1 MGTLKVLYTN
11 ADGLVNKRHDLKI
24 LLHSLNEIPDTIT
37 ITEFQPKKLNH
48 ELLISEFNL
57 ASIMFFIMV
66 WKIKVEEVFCFT
78 LHLISK

>member
-24 LLHSLNEIPDTIT
+24 LLHSLNEIPDIIA
-37 ITEFQPKKLNH
+37 ITEFKPKKLNH
-48 ELLISEFNL
+48 KLLISEFNL
-57 ASIMFFIMV
+57 DGYN
-66 WKIKVEEVFCFT
+66 VFCHGLENKGGRGVFFT

>member
-24 LLHSLNEIPDTIT
+24 LLHSLNEIPDIIA
-37 ITEFQPKKLNH
+37 ITEFKPKKLSH
-48 ELLISEFNL
+48 KLLISEFNL
-57 ASIMFFIMV
+57 DGYNVFVMV